1 MIFPS
6 VIFLFAFLPT
16 VLFFYYVPFRKNLQL
31 KNILLLAASIFF
43 YAWGEKWNVLLLI
56 VSMLMNYALGMLADK
71 ESRNAKLRKPA
82 VIAAAVLNLSLLF
95 VFKYLDF
102 AISNIDQITG
112 AAIPLTHIKLPIG
125 ISFFTF
131 QALSYVIDVYRG
143 DAKAQK
149 DPLKVG
155 LYISLFPQLVAGPI
169 VRYTDV
175 EEQLKLRKES
185 AEKFASGTERFIT
198 GLGKKVLLADTF
210 SVFADRIMTEVSGG
224 AYISPAAAWFGTLCF
239 ILRIYFDFAGYSDM
253 AIGLGRMFGFEFNE
267 NFNYPYISSSVTEF
281 WRRWHISLG
290 TWFRDYV
297 YFPLGGSKKGKGR
310 TFFNQFIVWLL
321 TGLWHGANWTYV
333 IWGLMNYVFLMIEKV
348 TGIAKKKPPFVL
360 MWAYQ
365 MLIFG
370 FGLVFFFSP
379 DVSTALLYISQMF
392 GAGARAVQTAA
403 DYAAGTSAPAVLLDL
418 TDNWIFFA
426 AGIAFSTPAGRI
438 FDKNITL
445 KRVLLIAV
453 LMLSIIYILKGG
465 YSPFIYFNF

>member
-6 VIFLFAFLPT
+6 VIFLFAFLPA

-43 YAWGEKWNVLLLI
+43 YAWGEKWNVCLLI
-56 VSMLMNYALGMLADK
+56 VSMLMNYALGILADK
-71 ESRNAKLRKPA
+71 ESRNEKLRKPA

-112 AAIPLTHIKLPIG
+112 AAIPLRHIKLPIG

-143 DAKAQK
+143 NAKAQK

-175 EEQLKLRKES
+175 EEQLKFRKES

-210 SVFADRIMTEVSGG
+210 SVFADRIMNEVSGG
-224 AYISPAAAWFGTLCF
+224 AYISPAAAWFGAMCF
-239 ILRIYFDFAGYSDM
+239 ILRIYFDFSGYSDM

-310 TFFNQFIVWLL
+310 TFLNQFIVWLL

-348 TGIAKKKPPFVL
+348 TGISKKKPPFVL

-365 MLIFG
+365 MLIFAL
-370 FGLVFFFSP
+370 GLVFFFSP
-379 DVSTALLYISQMF
+379 DVSTALFYISQMF
-392 GAGARAVQTAA
+392 GAGAAAVKTAS
-403 DYAAGTSAPAVLLDL
+403 DYAAGTAASAVLLNL
-418 TDNWIFFA
+418 SDNWIFFA

-438 FDKNITL
+438 FDKSITV
-445 KRVLLIAV
+445 KRILLIAV